1 MIDRYLTIL
10 ENKYFETYNQ
20 GKYIST
26 VDGSFINPTK
36 KRFLIIDDW
45 SESKVIGSFF
55 IENSKIQIE
64 NEW

>member
-1 MIDRYLTIL
+1 MIDRFQTIRR
-10 ENKYFETYNQ
+10 NKYFETYNQ

-26 VDGSFINPTK
+26 VDGSFIDSSK
-36 KRFLIIDDW
+36 KRFLIIADW